1 MLQEPESATA
11 QLAARAMSWPLPVG
25 REGLRIVNRVQAAD
39 PDELHRLKSGLLASR
54 ARIDS
59 KYFYDA
65 AGCALFSA
73 ICAQPEYYLTR
84 TEAKIFVD
92 HRAEI
97 VSHLPMGAQWIDLG
111 CGDGVKSK
119 PWVGALRARRYLGVD
134 IAQEALEKTLRHM
147 AAQFP
152 GVECTGVVCDFSQ
165 LLSIEDVLAERPESP
180 PVLFYPGSS
189 LGNFTAPHAL
199 ALLHSFRENLGSRG
213 FLLIGVDLV
222 KDTRVLNAAYDDA
235 QGVTAAF
242 NRNILRVVN
251 RLLDADFDTRKF
263 QHRAHFDPRAARIEM
278 RLRASVDHC
287 VQIGSEKRKFRAGET
302 ILTEYSHKYTLEG
315 FGKLLLNAGFTRQRV
330 WTDEAG
336 WFGVFLAR
344 P

>member
-1 MLQEPESATA
+1 MLQEPESTSA
-11 QLAARAMSWPLPVG
+11 QVASRTMSWPLPVG
-25 REGLRIVNRVQAAD
+25 HESCRILNRSQKGDPEELLRVKN
-39 PDELHRLKSGLLASR
+39 GLLASR

-65 AGCALFSA
+65 VGCALFNA
-73 ICAQPEYYLTR
+73 ICTQPEYYLTR
-84 TEAKIFVD
+84 TEARIFAD

-97 VSHLPMGAQWIDLG
+97 VSYLPIGAQWIDLG
-111 CGDGVKSK
+111 CGDGLKSK
-119 PWVGALRARRYLGVD
+119 PWIGEVRARRYLGVD
-134 IAQEALEKTLRHM
+134 IAQEALEKTLRQM

-152 GVECTGVVCDFSQ
+152 DVECAGVVCDFSQ
-165 LLSIEDVLAERPESP
+165 LLSIEDVLDEQPESP

-189 LGNFTAPHAL
+189 LGNFTTPHAL
-199 ALLHSFRENLGSRG
+199 ALLNSLRENLGPRG
-213 FLLIGVDLV
+213 RLLIGVDLV
-222 KDTRVLNAAYDDA
+222 KDARLLNAAYDDA

-263 QHRAHFDPRAARIEM
+263 QHHAHFDSRAARVEM
-278 RLRASVDHC
+278 RLRARVDHC
-287 VQIGSEKRKFRAGET
+287 VRIGSERRRFRAGES
-302 ILTEYSHKYTLEG
+302 ILTEYSHKYTVDG
-315 FGKLLLNAGFTRQRV
+315 FGQLLSNAGFARQKV

-336 WFGVFLAR
+336 WFGVFLAA